1 MTILS
6 VEGEEGVR
14 GSGQMTVEEIAKVCQ
29 ARELFKSPHLNTKLL
44 LHGRGFTGMCDLS
57 QYYNVKFLSL
67 DFNMISEIKG
77 LEYLSQLT
85 SLHLQGNQLT
95 AISGLGH
102 NVNLRILN
110 LSDSHI
116 KDIGDGL
123 KHLRNLSNLNLSKNE
138 LTVLRKVADDLSN
151 CPLTSLDLG
160 SNRFGEFECLEEFTE
175 QLKGLRCLYLHR
187 NPGIRGVK
195 NLRKKLIG
203 MLPELN
209 YLDDRPVSVYE
220 RQGGSLDRR
229 QFIKDNEM
237 RDAEWEARQKQIT
250 KRREMA
256 LQRIAREELA
266 RGLNQ
271 PSDGSERTTGEG
283 LAPSERDDRGMTVA
297 ASGKAW
303 DTFNAGSGAVVGE
316 SRGRTIH
323 VPSTG
328 RQARE
333 VPWNDEQLWQSAE
346 VNREALMQDANLQ
359 RGSRASILA
368 NPFVHEP
375 PSPTSRTTTAPQASE
390 LGDMD

>member
-14 GSGQMTVEEIAKVCQ
+14 GSGQMTAEEIAKVCQ

-110 LSDSHI
+110 LSDNHI
-116 KDIGDGL
+116 KYIGDGL
-123 KHLRNLSNLNLSKNE
+123 KHLRNLSNLKLSKNE
-138 LTVLRKVADDLSN
+138 LTDLRKVADDLSN

-203 MLPELN
+203 MLPDLN

-229 QFIKDNEM
+229 QFIKDSEM
-237 RDAEWEARQKQIT
+237 RDAEWEERQKQIT

-271 PSDGSERTTGEG
+271 PSDGSGRTTGET
-283 LAPSERDDRGMTVA
+283 LAPSERDDR
-297 ASGKAW
+297 
-303 DTFNAGSGAVVGE
+303 GSGAVVGE

-359 RGSRASILA
+359 RGSRTSILA
-368 NPFVHEP
+368 NPFIHDP

>member
-110 LSDSHI
+110 LSDNHI

-138 LTVLRKVADDLSN
+138 LTDLRKVADDLSN

-203 MLPELN
+203 MLPDLN

-229 QFIKDNEM
+229 QFIKDSEM
-237 RDAEWEARQKQIT
+237 RDAEWEERQKQIT

-283 LAPSERDDRGMTVA
+283 LAPSERDDR
-297 ASGKAW
+297 
-303 DTFNAGSGAVVGE
+303 GSGAVVGE

-368 NPFVHEP
+368 NPFIHGP